1 LVNEGGRVVLITGG
15 AGGIGTAI
23 GERFLA
29 LGDTIVLADIKN
41 ERPLL
46 AVRSPTHVSFVVADV
61 SKVAE
66 CERSVAEAISRR
78 ERLDVVIN
86 AAGVWT
92 QGDTWRTTEADWD
105 RTIDVNLK
113 GTFFTSRF
121 AIPELMR
128 SHGCIINISSDSGL
142 AGNAGCAVYNAS
154 KFGVNGITKSLALE
168 LAPYGVRVNSICPA
182 DVDTPML
189 EGQARDF
196 GAGDPQR
203 YLSDLLAKMPQGEQA
218 RFIRADEIAALAV
231 FLASPEAAPITGAC
245 IPVDWGVT
253 AGY

>member
-1 LVNEGGRVVLITGG
+1 MGGEGARVVLITGG
-15 AGGIGTAI
+15 SGGIGTAI

-29 LGDTIVLADIKN
+29 LGDTVVLADIAT
-41 ERPLL
+41 ERPPL

-61 SKVAE
+61 SKVTE
-66 CERSVAEAISRR
+66 CERAVADAISRR
-78 ERLDVVIN
+78 GQLDVLIN

-92 QGDTWRTTEADWD
+92 QGDTWHTTEADWD

-113 GTFFTSRF
+113 GTFFTCRF

-142 AGNAGCAVYNAS
+142 AGNPGCAIYNAS

-189 EGQARDF
+189 AGQARDF
-196 GAGDPQR
+196 GGGDPDG

-218 RFIRADEIAALAV
+218 RFIRAEEIAALAV
-231 FLASPEAAPITGAC
+231 FLASSEAAPLTGAC

>member
-1 LVNEGGRVVLITGG
+1 MGGDGGRVVLITGG

-29 LGDTIVLADIKN
+29 HGDTVVLADIST

-46 AVRSPTHVSFVVADV
+46 ATRSPSRVSVVVADV
-61 SKVAE
+61 SKVAD
-66 CERSVAEAISRR
+66 CERTVAEAISTR
-78 ERLDVVIN
+78 ERLDVLIN

-92 QGDTWRTTEADWD
+92 QGDTWRATEAEWD

-121 AIPELMR
+121 ALPELMR
-128 SHGCIINISSDSGL
+128 SRGCIINISSDSGL
-142 AGNAGCAVYNAS
+142 AGNAGCAIYNAS

-168 LAPYGVRVNSICPA
+168 LAPHGVRVNSICPA

-189 EGQARDF
+189 AGQARDF
-196 GAGDPQR
+196 GGVNPDG
-203 YLSDLLAKMPQGEQA
+203 YLMDLLAKMPQGERA
-218 RFIRADEIAALAV
+218 RFIQPDEIAALAF
-231 FLASPEAAPITGAC
+231 FLASAEAAPITGAC